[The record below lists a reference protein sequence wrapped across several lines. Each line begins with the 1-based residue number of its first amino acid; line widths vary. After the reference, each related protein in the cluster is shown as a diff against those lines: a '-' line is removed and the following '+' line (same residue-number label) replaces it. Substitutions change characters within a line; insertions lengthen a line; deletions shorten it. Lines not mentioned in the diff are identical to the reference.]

1 MARDHGPSDDE
12 RLAIF
17 DVDGTLVDS
26 TYHHALAWQR
36 AFREHGIALPMW
48 RIHREIGKGGD
59 RLVPDLAGEQVER
72 EHGERLR
79 ERQHE
84 RYAELIEEVQPFPGA
99 HELLV
104 AAKRDGWRVAL
115 ASSGRAD
122 EIKRYLALL
131 DVDGLPD
138 AVLSSADVETTK
150 PAPDVLA
157 LARERAAPDVPS
169 EAVLMVGDATWDCEA
184 ARRAGVTAVAVLSGG
199 IGRAELEQA
208 GATTVF
214 ATLDEL
220 REALG
225 GLLTRRRAGSARRV
239 GSVPAGDGRD
249 LRRR

>member
-1 MARDHGPSDDE
+1 MSGE
-12 RLAIF
+12 KRLAIF

-36 AFREHGIALPMW
+36 AFDEAGIGLPMW

-59 RLVPDLAGEQVER
+59 RLVPDLAGGHVER
-72 EHGERLR
+72 EHGDALR

-84 RYAELIEEVQPFPGA
+84 RYAELIDEVQALPGA

-122 EIKRYLALL
+122 ELERYLTLL
-131 DVDGLPD
+131 DVVGLPD
-138 AVLSSADVETTK
+138 AVVSSADVETTK

-157 LARERAAPDVPS
+157 LARERAASDVPPA
-169 EAVLMVGDATWDCEA
+169 AVLMVGDATWDCEA
-184 ARRAGVTAVAVLSGG
+184 ARRAGFVPVAVLSGG
-199 IGRAELEQA
+199 IGRDELERA
-208 GATTVF
+208 GAAAVF

-220 REALG
+220 REALD
-225 GLLTRRRAGSARRV
+225 GLLAAG
-239 GSVPAGDGRD
+239 
-249 LRRR
+249 